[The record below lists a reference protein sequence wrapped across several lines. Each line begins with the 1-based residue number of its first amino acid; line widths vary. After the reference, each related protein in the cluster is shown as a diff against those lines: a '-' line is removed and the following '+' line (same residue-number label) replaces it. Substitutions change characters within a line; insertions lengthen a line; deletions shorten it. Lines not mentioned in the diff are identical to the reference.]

1 MGPAPTPRRKTV
13 ILICAGLGAVL
24 LGAGLV
30 GAALWVTR
38 QQPVA
43 PPTATSETAAFGS
56 SATPQASPS
65 TQDTAPPATGPG
77 VNDGLAVASRFG
89 LACEQEPTEQLKSY
103 ACEGRFG
110 DTEMVL
116 YIGATADGQL
126 RQLSLRKDSE
136 RGDKDWQ
143 PVWQELGRVLL
154 GKKYLED
161 YAATMSGARA
171 ELGDSLGP
179 LTRQYGDI
187 GLRTNG
193 RTYLVL
199 QSKAWTPAGLTQPGL
214 GISLDAVAQ
223 AADNA
228 EYACERSTETGGE
241 VLGCWRQDGNW
252 VHTVGWDAG
261 QLVFTAYSADPKGTE
276 IPLDQHPGVAAIP
289 KLADAIASPSL
300 DVSAAV
306 KQTPMG
312 TLRFMGPLLVR
323 SSYGDPPENT
333 LTVEVGL
340 SCWAEARTNC

>member
-1 MGPAPTPRRKTV
+1 M

-30 GAALWVTR
+30 GAALWATR

-43 PPTATSETAAFGS
+43 PPTATSETAALGS
-56 SATPQASPS
+56 SVTPQASPS
-65 TQDTAPPATGPG
+65 AQGTPPPATGPG

-89 LACEQEPTEQLKSY
+89 LACEQEPTEQLRSY
-103 ACEGRFG
+103 ACGGRFG

-199 QSKAWTPAGLTQPGL
+199 QAKAWTPAGLTQPGL
-214 GISLDAVAQ
+214 GISLDAVAR

-261 QLVFTAYSADPKGTE
+261 QLVFTTYSADPNGTE